1 MNNKCVFKTWSRA
14 GLFLGLLA
22 SSAMLVGCG
31 GDSKSSNTSSSA
43 SSVTSSYAPPAI
55 PDNGSGTWPSVKV
68 SAVETKTLRFEWSA
82 VPDATHYI
90 LSKNAG
96 GNSGYTQISGDIT
109 DTHVEETISV
119 HLQDWINDQYLVQ
132 ACNADGCNQNSD
144 ITFSA
149 TEMLQSIGYLKASN
163 AGFADWFGWSV
174 ALSGDGQTLAVGAPA
189 EDSNATGVNGDQHS
203 DTSRNAGA
211 VYVFIKDASNKW
223 VQQAYLK
230 ASNTEQPYFN
240 TDRVLENDRFGYAV
254 SLSDDGN
261 TLAVSAIL
269 EDSPSWGINCNQ
281 DNYETVVTPPSTSAT
296 STSSSLSSSGTVTMT
311 AVDMNIGAVY
321 IFERNNTEWAQTS
334 YIKPHYSIYHTRNG
348 LQFGMNLALSGDG
361 QTLAVGAALDQMSTL
376 ADATIT
382 QFYPTTSESSARG
395 CYEYYPESSSS
406 SLDLPNSSVSS
417 TSISSSSNSSSS
429 SSAQAYRGG
438 TRSGAVY
445 TYIKVDDEWIEEA
458 HIKAA
463 NASPND
469 LFGSAL
475 QLSFDGNTLAV
486 GAPNEGA
493 AGTGINADKALERRC
508 VRVRN
513 DVVTDITCA
522 SYDPY
527 GQNIYLS
534 LGAAY
539 VFDRTDGLWQQSTY
553 IKPDAINHQTQF
565 GAQIALSGDG
575 STLAVGAPG
584 DGATTYG
591 VNASPTDQ
599 KISRIGA
606 GATYVYGRTSNT
618 WQRQAFIKAEPHNQT
633 IQFGSALAL
642 SFTGDLLAV
651 GTIRDHSLSVG
662 VNGDET
668 NTDGDSSGA
677 AFIFGRDN
685 HVWTRKAYVKA
696 PNTDKGDRFGRNLSL
711 SNDGETLA
719 VGAHRE
725 SSESV
730 DTPEDNSLEASG
742 AAYIY

>member
-22 SSAMLVGCG
+22 SSAILVGCG

-43 SSVTSSYAPPAI
+43 SSVTSSYAPPVI

-96 GNSGYTQISGDIT
+96 GNSGYTQIGGEIT

-144 ITFSA
+144 VTFSA

-163 AGFADWFGWSV
+163 PGFADWFGWSV

-261 TLAVSAIL
+261 TLAVSALL
-269 EDSPSWGINCNQ
+269 EDSPSWGVNCNQ
-281 DNYETVVTPPSTSAT
+281 DNYEAILTSSTSLT
-296 STSSSLSSSGTVTMT
+296 STSSTSSQSETGARR
-311 AVDMNIGAVY
+311 AVDFNIGAVY
-321 IFERNNTEWAQTS
+321 IFERTNTEWAQTS
-334 YIKPHYSIYHTRNG
+334 YVKPRYSTNHTDSG
-348 LQFGMNLALSGDG
+348 LQFGMTLALSGDG
-361 QTLAVGAALDQMSTL
+361 QTLAVGTTLDRIPVLST
-376 ADATIT
+376 ATVT
-382 QFYPTTSESSARG
+382 HFYPTSSESSARE
-395 CYEYYPESSSS
+395 CLEYYPESSSS
-406 SLDLPNSSVSS
+406 SLDLPVSSVSS
-417 TSISSSSNSSSS
+417 TSISSSSTSSSS
-429 SSAQAYRGG
+429 SSSSQEYRGG

-445 TYIKVDDEWIEEA
+445 TYIKVDGEWIEEA
-458 HIKAA
+458 HIKAS

-469 LFGSAL
+469 AFGAAL

-493 AGTGINADKALERRC
+493 AGTGVNAEKALERRC

-513 DVVTDITCA
+513 DVVTDIACL

-527 GQNIYLS
+527 GQNILLT

-539 VFDRTDGLWQQSTY
+539 VFDRTDGIWQQSAY
-553 IKPDAINHQTQF
+553 IKPEAINYQTQF
-565 GAQIALSGDG
+565 GTQIALSGDG

-584 DGATTYG
+584 DGATTFG
-591 VNASPTDQ
+591 ANASPSDQ
-599 KISRIGA
+599 KVSLTGTGA
-606 GATYVYGRTSNT
+606 AYVYSRTSNT
-618 WQRQAFIKAEPHNQT
+618 WRYEAFIKAEAHNQT
-633 IQFGSALAL
+633 VRFGSALAL

-651 GTIRDHSLSVG
+651 GTFRDHSLSVG
-662 VNGDET
+662 INGDEA
-668 NTDGDSSGA
+668 NLDADSSGA
-677 AFIFGRDN
+677 AFIFARDN
-685 HVWTRKAYVKA
+685 EVWTRKSYVKA

-711 SNDGETLA
+711 SNDGGTLA

-730 DTPEDNSLEASG
+730 DAPEDNSLEASG